1 MFSIISILNEFI
13 FTIII
18 LQFLIVEMFK
28 LNKRD
33 FNVYFFNKNAYY
45 SEFLRFNNISNK
57 YFKIS
62 NSVLSELD
70 LSKILFIMTLFTLII
85 SLFNVGLSL
94 EIYDN
99 IFLNVILYIY
109 LIICIVVCIYLH
121 KALVMDAINVFHFY
135 PIFLVAVL
143 AGYELLSSIN
153 GSLLQLYCSL
163 ELLSFAVYILISTQ
177 NFFYFS
183 GSQNAESGLK
193 AFIFSSIFSSFI
205 LLGTLV
211 LYANYGTIDITE
223 LAVMNFVT
231 VTIVKKTLQLF
242 LYAFGF
248 FLIIFTFFFKIGF
261 MPFQVIVAEM
271 YEGSSIAISVFL
283 LLVPKFVYCI
293 LLFVFSSF
301 VLISVNS
308 FRIFF
313 ILFTVFT
320 IFYVSLFGF
329 HQAKLKRFF
338 IYISSIPLSLLLI
351 SCSQLIY
358 QSAVTSFSLICFYI
372 FFSLILWG
380 WLLSFYCNKYEMENM
395 MFNKV
400 SRAPRLIRD
409 KKTKQFLYSDF
420 KLYYHTNYLSLLDNT
435 LAKQEKNSMFVV
447 KNDKISE
454 YETYFISDLT
464 GLYKKNPLMAIVLLI
479 VLFSF
484 AGIPPFF
491 FFFLKSSIIFTP
503 IQSDSDFISVVL
515 LILSLFSIAYYIKI
529 VKIIVFDKLNSA
541 FAFIF
546 RGWHLRS
553 FQGTYTDRADF
564 ILLIVF
570 SFLIFLLMVLYY
582 YNTFFLFLEF
592 LFL

>member
-28 LNKRD
+28 LNKKD

-45 SEFLRFNNISNK
+45 SEFLHFNNISNK
-57 YFKIS
+57 YFKVS
-62 NSVLSELD
+62 NNVLSELD
-70 LSKILFIMTLFTLII
+70 LSKILFIMTLFTLVI

-94 EIYDN
+94 EVYDN

-143 AGYELLSSIN
+143 AGYELLSSIS

-205 LLGTLV
+205 LLGTLI

-231 VTIVKKTLQLF
+231 LTIVKKTLQLF

-261 MPFQVIVAEM
+261 MPFQVVVAEM
-271 YEGSSIAISVFL
+271 YEGSSIAVTVFL

-301 VLISVNS
+301 IFVSINS

-320 IFYVSLFGF
+320 IFHVSLLGF
-329 HQAKLKRFF
+329 HQPKLKRFF

-351 SCSQLIY
+351 SCSQLVY
-358 QSAVTSFSLICFYI
+358 QSAITSFSLIFFYI
-372 FFSLILWG
+372 FFSIILWG
-380 WLLSFYCNKYEMENM
+380 WLLSFYCNKHVLEEMLFGN
-395 MFNKV
+395 V
-400 SRAPRLIRD
+400 SRIPRFIKD
-409 KKTKQFLYSDF
+409 KTEKQILYVDYKLSFYTKCLD
-420 KLYYHTNYLSLLDNT
+420 YLSSFKPTVNLNRL
-435 LAKQEKNSMFVV
+435 MHFHY
-447 KNDKISE
+447 DKINE
-454 YETYFISDLT
+454 YETYFISDLSA
-464 GLYKKNPLMAIVLLI
+464 LYKKNRLMAVVLLI

-503 IQSDSDFISVVL
+503 IQSDSDFISAVL

-529 VKIIVFDKLNSA
+529 AKIILYDNNEDAYAST
-541 FAFIF
+541 
-546 RGWHLRS
+546 LRS
-553 FQGTYTDRADF
+553 WYKRQFCGTYTERADSIF
-564 ILLIVF
+564 LIIF
-570 SFLIFLLMVLYY
+570 SFLLFLLMVLYY
-582 YNTFFLFLEF
+582 YNIFFLFLEF